1 MTKSKN
7 VVDVVKSSKIDGVL
21 EITKY
26 DQDCLWYWNTLLIT
40 VPIDA
45 EQPKPSGNNF
55 IQTLKAN
62 KLVLG
67 AISLLLV
74 VLIIILVAVFAVP
87 LFSNQLKC
95 ATDEFAC
102 KNGEKCIPHLL
113 TCNGKLQDC
122 SDGSDEECYDL
133 VRTCYSWEVQ
143 TKTDQF
149 IQYWDWAIQS
159 KLRLRVS
166 FEHEKYKLSLV
177 HTYYKSK
184 ADMHMLQ

>member
-1 MTKSKN
+1 MTKSRN
-7 VVDVVKSSKIDGVL
+7 VVDVVKSSKMDGVL
-21 EITKY
+21 KITMIRIVCDIEI
-26 DQDCLWYWNTLLIT
+26 LFLIT

-45 EQPKPSGNNF
+45 EQPKSSGNNF

-74 VLIIILVAVFAVP
+74 ILIIILVAVFAVP

-102 KNGEKCIPHLL
+102 KNGEKCIPDLL

-133 VRTCYSWEVQ
+133 VRTCYS
-143 TKTDQF
+143 
-149 IQYWDWAIQS
+149 
-159 KLRLRVS
+159 
-166 FEHEKYKLSLV
+166 
-177 HTYYKSK
+177 
-184 ADMHMLQ
+184 

>member
-1 MTKSKN
+1 M
-7 VVDVVKSSKIDGVL
+7 
-21 EITKY
+21 
-26 DQDCLWYWNTLLIT
+26 
-40 VPIDA
+40 PIDD
-45 EQPKPSGNNF
+45 EQPRPSRNNF

-87 LFSNQLKC
+87 LFSSKSNQLKC

-102 KNGEKCIPHLL
+102 KNGEKCIPNSL

-133 VRTCYSWEVQ
+133 VRTCYS
-143 TKTDQF
+143 
-149 IQYWDWAIQS
+149 
-159 KLRLRVS
+159 
-166 FEHEKYKLSLV
+166 
-177 HTYYKSK
+177 
-184 ADMHMLQ
+184 